1 MDSSCFWKV
10 SKVIT
15 GVSLTFLHHS
25 SIAGLLL
32 NSEMCLLV
40 TELENTC
47 NLTWISLSCSRLQ
60 FPGVCRG
67 CSKYRMNDKTRKWV
81 KFIMH
86 LKKKGNDVLSGKK
99 NTQTQPQLYKCIK
112 KQTNRSNQSKWMYC
126 LMVSSMDTFTFRLCQ
141 GPTHARL
148 FHLSHNPGPPKSH
161 TAALILY
168 ICFHGG
174 KFSQVS
180 VFYSQ

>member
-67 CSKYRMNDKTRKWV
+67 YSKYRMNDKTRKWV

-86 LKKKGNDVLSGKK
+86 LKKNREW
-99 NTQTQPQLYKCIK
+99 CIVRKEKYTDTTTTLQMHK
-112 KQTNRSNQSKWMYC
+112 KQTNKSNQSKWMYC

-148 FHLSHNPGPPKSH
+148 FHLSHNPGPPGSH
-161 TAALILY
+161 TTALILY

-174 KFSQVS
+174 
-180 VFYSQ
+180 